1 MSLRLVSSARS
12 LRDQFKSSSG
22 GCSNNNLLASSGNSV
37 FTNSSGI
44 SQSRTADPFSSGTSI
59 LSRQETLMR
68 SSSNGNVNR
77 TRSVQKKNSHDA
89 LPELSMEMTLVIVNR
104 CVKEIRERGMFPL
117 LHTTQYSQS
126 DSKRNGTA

>member
-1 MSLRLVSSARS
+1 
-12 LRDQFKSSSG
+12 
-22 GCSNNNLLASSGNSV
+22 
-37 FTNSSGI
+37 
-44 SQSRTADPFSSGTSI
+44 
-59 LSRQETLMR
+59 MR

-89 LPELSMEMTLVIVNR
+89 LPELSMEMTLVIVKR